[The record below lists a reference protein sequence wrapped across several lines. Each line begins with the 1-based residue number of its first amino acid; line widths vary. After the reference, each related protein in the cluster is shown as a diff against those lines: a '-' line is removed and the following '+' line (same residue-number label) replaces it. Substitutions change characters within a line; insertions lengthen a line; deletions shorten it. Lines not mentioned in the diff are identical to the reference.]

1 MAITASNFNNWVYAS
16 NFGLDDVTDIV
27 ANATTVTI
35 TTSTGYTVTLTGKFA
50 NTGGDPSDITGTIN
64 QIAWNDN
71 DGLDEPASLDE
82 NTIAGLKVDA
92 AQLVNLVVTSEGL
105 GWDSDA
111 FEDRLNSLIYKGN
124 DHIVGD
130 ATHYNYIFGGAGND
144 KLVGGDAGN
153 SFWAF
158 DGNDTIT
165 GGDGEDHV
173 TTGNGNSKI
182 TTDGGNDY
190 VVVGNGNNKIST
202 GDGYDRVYAGGGN
215 NTADLGEGD
224 NGFYANVT
232 YSEDH
237 DGDIVGPVVEGAVT
251 TTTEWATDSYTYA
264 YASGNNKITS
274 GDDSDYIFI
283 GGGNNKIDA
292 GNGSNVIWTTESVMS
307 GEDYQAVTT
316 TEGEEST
323 TTENWLYTYSIQY
336 GDGNNKVTVGD
347 DYDYVQMGGGNNVVD
362 LGDGYNRLYA
372 RESYTYAY
380 SDSWENGAVTD
391 SSWSYL
397 MNYGD
402 GNNKVTGGDGEDYI
416 VVGDGNN
423 NLKLGDG
430 YNIAYAIDSISF
442 GATREWTD
450 GTMDGTYAYNGVYS
464 YEVTY
469 GSGNNNVTGGAEND
483 YVVVGSGNNNVKLG
497 DGNNMF
503 AARDT
508 ASYELVYSYSYD
520 STTGNTFTYISNSY
534 TSTYGD
540 GNNTVTGGDGED
552 YVMVGGG
559 NNTIK
564 LGDGDNSVYAVETAT
579 RSYDYLSGE
588 ESSHVEFGDGN
599 NKIVGGDGEDY
610 VAVGGGDNV
619 IKLGDGYN
627 VVYSANSVDWS
638 NYGEDYVFDFSD
650 GGNNNIAGG
659 KDSDYVF
666 VGSGND
672 HILLGKGADG
682 VDAGA
687 GSNKID
693 LGSDKDVDW
702 VDFNYNDF
710 LTAAAEGSTAFNK
723 VTNFGAEDQLWFELD
738 IDTSQVLIQKGKID
752 LSNASN
758 DGYVLALDTSSG
770 KLYYDADGSGSAEQ
784 FVQIGLIQGAGV
796 KGLTSANVFDD
807 GDWIAIGNVSFV

>member
-1 MAITASNFNNWVYAS
+1 MAITASNFDNWVYAS

-35 TTSTGYTVTLTGKFA
+35 TTSAGYTVTLTGKFS
-50 NTGGDPSDITGTIN
+50 NTDGAPEDITGTIT
-64 QIAWNDN
+64 QIAWTDA
-71 DGLDEPASLDE
+71 DLGSDD

-153 SFWAF
+153 TIWAF

-173 TTGNGNSKI
+173 YTGNGNSKI
-182 TTDGGNDY
+182 TTDGGDDF
-190 VVVGNGNNKIST
+190 VSVGNGNNKIST
-202 GDGYDRVYAGGGN
+202 GDGYDQVYAGGGN
-215 NTADLGEGD
+215 NTVDLGEGY
-224 NGFYANVT
+224 NGFYASMT

-237 DGDIVGPVVEGAVT
+237 DGDISGPVVEGTVT
-251 TTTEWATDSYTYA
+251 TTTEWATDTYTYA
-264 YASGNNKITS
+264 YGSGNNKITA

-323 TTENWLYTYSIQY
+323 TTENWLHTFSVQY
-336 GDGNNKVTVGD
+336 GDGNNKVTGGD
-347 DYDYVQMGGGNNVVD
+347 DYDYVQIGAGNNVVD

-372 RESYTYAY
+372 QESYTYTY
-380 SDSWENGAVTD
+380 SNSREDDAQTET
-391 SSWSYL
+391 SWSYL

-416 VVGDGNN
+416 IVGDGNN

-430 YNIAYAIDSISF
+430 YNIAYALDTVSF
-442 GATREWTD
+442 GITREWTD
-450 GTMDGTYAYNGVYS
+450 GTMDGTWAYNGVYS

-497 DGNNMF
+497 DGDNMF

-508 ASYELVYSYSYD
+508 ASYEYQYSYTYDGESSY
-520 STTGNTFTYISNSY
+520 STSTGYSY

-564 LGDGDNSVYAVETAT
+564 LGDGDNSVSAIETAT
-579 RSYDYLSGE
+579 YDYDYSTGE
-588 ESSHVEFGDGN
+588 GLYHTEFGDGN

-610 VAVGGGDNV
+610 VVVGGGDNV
-619 IKLGDGYN
+619 IKLGDGHN
-627 VVYSANSVDWS
+627 IVYSANSVDWS

-650 GGNNNIAGG
+650 GGNNKITGG
-659 KDSDYVF
+659 KDTDEVY

-672 HILLGKGADG
+672 HILLGKGADH

-710 LTAAAEGSTAFNK
+710 LTAAAEGGTAFNK
-723 VTNFGAEDQLWFELD
+723 VTNFGAEDQLRFELD
-738 IDTSQVLIQKGKID
+738 IDTSAVLIQKGKID

>member
-35 TTSTGYTVTLTGKFA
+35 TTSAGYTVTLTGKFA
-50 NTGGDPSDITGTIN
+50 NTGGAPEDITGTIT
-64 QIAWNDN
+64 QIAWTDA
-71 DGLDEPASLDE
+71 DLGSDD

-173 TTGNGNSKI
+173 YTGNGNSKI

-336 GDGNNKVTVGD
+336 GDGNNKVTGGD
-347 DYDYVQMGGGNNVVD
+347 DYDYVQMGAGNNVVD
-362 LGDGYNRLYA
+362 LGDGYN
-372 RESYTYAY
+372 
-380 SDSWENGAVTD
+380 
-391 SSWSYL
+391 
-397 MNYGD
+397 
-402 GNNKVTGGDGEDYI
+402 
-416 VVGDGNN
+416 
-423 NLKLGDG
+423 
-430 YNIAYAIDSISF
+430 
-442 GATREWTD
+442 
-450 GTMDGTYAYNGVYS
+450 
-464 YEVTY
+464 
-469 GSGNNNVTGGAEND
+469 
-483 YVVVGSGNNNVKLG
+483 
-497 DGNNMF
+497 MF

-508 ASYELVYSYSYD
+508 ASYEYQYSYTYDGESSYYT
-520 STTGNTFTYISNSY
+520 STGYSY

-650 GGNNNIAGG
+650 GGNNKITGG
-659 KDSDYVF
+659 KDTDEVY

-672 HILLGKGADG
+672 TIQLGKGADG
-682 VDAGA
+682 ADAGA

-693 LGSDKDVDW
+693 LGKSDGDIDW